1 MIPNSAGVAFSLR
14 SGATHLQCMCI
25 VIYSDDGISWEM
37 KGVCSVCPLN
47 ESRGNQFCTTTLEIK
62 CHGGN
67 EITINF
73 FTRTEMKSPPW
84 YMSEHSLEI
93 CRPTYS
99 YIHSIGVG
107 GMVVDEGT
115 ANGSRADFIV
125 KGGIY
130 V

>member
-1 MIPNSAGVAFSLR
+1 MN
-14 SGATHLQCMCI
+14 
-25 VIYSDDGISWEM
+25 
-37 KGVCSVCPLN
+37 
-47 ESRGNQFCTTTLEIK
+47 
-62 CHGGN
+62 
-67 EITINF
+67 
-73 FTRTEMKSPPW
+73 SPPW

-93 CRPTYS
+93 YRPTYS

-115 ANGSRADFIV
+115 VNGSRADFIV